1 MPNNNYKRLLATE
14 AIRHFNQKSLLTSSH
29 HDKILAYEHAIAF
42 TVSGMMKQDLLQETY
57 LLMQKAIKDGV
68 PFSEF
73 KKQLKPNL
81 IKQGWL
87 AKDDDKKPH
96 DPKAHDPKAHD
107 KYLGRR
113 LKTIYHTNKQ
123 TAYAAGRWQRIH
135 RTKELLPYLQYMPS
149 VSVNKRD
156 EHKQFYGLVAKVDDP
171 IWQSIFP
178 PNGFGCFLGDVQIQ
192 GDLQSAMVKWYEGVA
207 VEFTTKSGRNLTVT
221 ANHPILTARGWV
233 RADGLT
239 ISDDVLCYD
248 LPINTVNV
256 DVLSGQIHHN
266 QTEPTAK
273 NLFKAFFNQTFAFT
287 GTTAFKFNS
296 DVANGEIHIDVIND
310 GLVLHI
316 SADVL
321 QGVQKFELIRGDDG
335 RFTSYSNTVGSSDI
349 AVIINDFISS
359 QNAGDVATTAIKAF
373 CQSTLA
379 YFGCGVQM
387 NNFSFQLVISGTTD
401 RPSLST
407 LPFNATNR
415 LFDTLPTDNT
425 GTAHISQD
433 DTVLTQ
439 LASNAFTTDFGLF
452 GYLIDTHASIVF
464 ADPVINV
471 RQFSF
476 SGHVYDFQSSESIVS
491 ANGIIAHNC
500 KCWVKQLTKTH
511 AQKIL
516 DEQAKQGI
524 VYDIQSEEIKDP
536 TGKLISVP
544 KGIHP
549 SFNHNHDR
557 LSALIKMAEE
567 KHGAAF
573 GLDAQTAL
581 KSFMVRYAT
590 QTGFVQTA
598 DFGGIVYRKSE
609 KLRLEQELN
618 GSTRPF
624 EGMVADEWQQ
634 KFGVELV
641 RFDPNIHKVMSSNE
655 KTGTPKSAD
664 YAIIAKDSKPKD
676 WVTIDFL
683 FAFDDTQAKAM
694 AHQILESK
702 NKRHADAWD
711 RVKDTIDEHLLKAD
725 IVPMDLRKAD
735 ARIATKIIAYVL
747 SLPKEKQKQIVFV
760 VE

>member
-1 MPNNNYKRLLATE
+1 MTNGNKSANKQGVQFDVAPLPNQE
-14 AIRHFNQKSLLTSSH
+14 AIVHFKDKVLLDSSSYL
-29 HDKILAYEHAIAF
+29 DVLAHEHAIAF
-42 TVSGMMKQDLLQETY
+42 VVAGMADADLLAET
-57 LLMQKAIKDGV
+57 KAAIQSALDSGSD
-68 PFSEF
+68 FNAF
-73 KKQLKPNL
+73 K
-81 IKQGWL
+81 
-87 AKDDDKKPH
+87 
-96 DPKAHDPKAHD
+96 
-107 KYLGRR
+107 RR
-113 LKTIYHTNKQ
+113 LKPYLTAKGWLSKDSKTASRRLRLIYHTNLH
-123 TAYAAGRWQRIH
+123 TAYAAGQWQRIQK
-135 RTKELLPYLQYMPS
+135 TKEFLPYLQYMPS
-149 VSVNKRD
+149 VSENPRLSHKRYYD
-156 EHKQFYGLVAKVDDP
+156 LVRPVDDA
-171 IWQSIFP
+171 IWASIFP

-500 KCWVKQLTKTH
+500 KCWVKQLTKRQAEKVGISDAVSLPT
-511 AQKIL
+511 
-516 DEQAKQGI
+516 EQIHNQRRN
-524 VYDIQSEEIKDP
+524 V
-536 TGKLISVP
+536 TVTTP
-544 KGIHP
+544 KGVEP
-549 SFNHNHDR
+549 SFAHNHGDR
-557 LSALIKMAEE
+557 LSALLKIAET
-567 KHGAAF
+567 KHGGAF
-573 GLDAQTAL
+573 VDKLKAKLNAFMLDL
-581 KSFMVRYAT
+581 VKSQNIKIEKISHLPTRSHNAVLLSKDPSGKDRLSE
-590 QTGFVQTA
+590 GILA
-598 DFGGIVYRKSE
+598 DKW
-609 KLRLEQELN
+609 EQYY
-618 GSTRPF
+618 
-624 EGMVADEWQQ
+624 Q
-634 KFGVELV
+634 VELE
-641 RFDPNIHKVMSSNE
+641 RYDINKHKQLVSNN
-655 KTGTPKSAD
+655 PAD
-664 YAIIAKDSKPKD
+664 YAVIRTNADPKT
-676 WVTIDFL
+676 WVTLDFMFTL
-683 FAFDDTQAKAM
+683 EPDASRTEFNRSFNRSPKAWEKRK
-694 AHQILESK
+694 HRILQ
-702 NKRHADAWD
+702 
-711 RVKDTIDEHLLKAD
+711 HLEKAD
-725 IVPMDLRKAD
+725 IIPMYIKYMDIHTRV
-735 ARIATKIIAYVL
+735 KIISFVL
-747 SLPKEKQKQIVFV
+747 SLPKQMQQKVVFI
-760 VE
+760 E

>member
-1 MPNNNYKRLLATE
+1 MDDATMTNATNANKQGNRFDVATLPNQE
-14 AIRHFNQKSLLTSSH
+14 AIVHFKDKVLLDSSSYL
-29 HDKILAYEHAIAF
+29 DVLAHEHAIAF
-42 TVSGMMKQDLLQETY
+42 VVAGMADADLLAET
-57 LLMQKAIKDGV
+57 KAAIQSALDSGSD
-68 PFSEF
+68 FNAF
-73 KKQLKPNL
+73 K
-81 IKQGWL
+81 
-87 AKDDDKKPH
+87 
-96 DPKAHDPKAHD
+96 
-107 KYLGRR
+107 RR
-113 LKTIYHTNKQ
+113 LKPYLTAKGWLPKDSKTASRRLRLIYHTNLH
-123 TAYAAGRWQRIH
+123 TAYAAGQWQRIQK
-135 RTKELLPYLQYMPS
+135 TKEFLPYLQYMPS
-149 VSVNKRD
+149 VSENPRLSHKRYYD
-156 EHKQFYGLVAKVDDP
+156 LVRPVDDA
-171 IWQSIFP
+171 IWASIFP

-207 VEFTTKSGRNLTVT
+207 VEFTTKSGRNITVT

-349 AVIINDFISS
+349 AVIINDFIGS
-359 QNAGDVATTAIKAF
+359 QNAEDVATTAIKAF

-387 NNFSFQLVISGTTD
+387 NNFSFQFVISGTTD

-433 DTVLTQ
+433 DTVLTE

-500 KCWVKQLTKTH
+500 KCWVKQLTKRQAEKVGISDAVSLPT
-511 AQKIL
+511 
-516 DEQAKQGI
+516 EQIHNQRRN
-524 VYDIQSEEIKDP
+524 V
-536 TGKLISVP
+536 TVTTP
-544 KGIHP
+544 KGVEP
-549 SFNHNHDR
+549 SFAHNHGDR
-557 LSALIKMAEE
+557 LSALLKIAETKHGGAFVDKLKAKLNAFMLDLVQQPDFNRAVPTVLDGKFADKFLALQRLVTEHQGNRKNSMVLRKSHSTGEVWAVATISPEVGQLLQTKTHIVWLSDDTVIKMLAHHPEQVSMALFQDVHLMLKNATLILKESDTHVSYFRVEE
-567 KHGAAF
+567 KLYKASIKVTKDRRELYLLTVFETNQKEFDRMAKK
-573 GLDAQTAL
+573 T
-581 KSFMVRYAT
+581 
-590 QTGFVQTA
+590 
-598 DFGGIVYRKSE
+598 E
-609 KLRLEQELN
+609 K
-618 GSTRPF
+618 
-624 EGMVADEWQQ
+624 VI
-634 KFGVELV
+634 
-641 RFDPNIHKVMSSNE
+641 FDNRN
-655 KTGTPKSAD
+655 
-664 YAIIAKDSKPKD
+664 
-676 WVTIDFL
+676 
-683 FAFDDTQAKAM
+683 
-694 AHQILESK
+694 
-702 NKRHADAWD
+702 R
-711 RVKDTIDEHLLKAD
+711 
-725 IVPMDLRKAD
+725 
-735 ARIATKIIAYVL
+735 
-747 SLPKEKQKQIVFV
+747 
-760 VE
+760 